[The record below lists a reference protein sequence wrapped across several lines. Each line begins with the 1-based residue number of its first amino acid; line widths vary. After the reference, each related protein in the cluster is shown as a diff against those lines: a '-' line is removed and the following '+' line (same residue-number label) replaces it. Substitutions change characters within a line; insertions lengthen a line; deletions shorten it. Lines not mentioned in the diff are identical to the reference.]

1 MRIVGRTWM
10 PSCFTNFSSSTEI
23 TETMAS
29 VKEIIQIEIRSTKE
43 ITFEK
48 SKENLGQWSRESLT
62 CHGTT
67 SSFILLKL
75 RAEAK
80 NEKEDEEGLKT
91 LDGDEEEEE
100 EEEKGVE
107 GELW

>member
-1 MRIVGRTWM
+1 MSKSLAAYATKIVLGEYKGLT
-10 PSCFTNFSSSTEI
+10 PVTN
-23 TETMAS
+23 
-29 VKEIIQIEIRSTKE
+29 
-43 ITFEK
+43 
-48 SKENLGQWSRESLT
+48 
-62 CHGTT
+62 
-67 SSFILLKL
+67 ILLKL

>member
-1 MRIVGRTWM
+1 MSKSLAAYATKIVLGEYKGTVYNDHFVGSP
-10 PSCFTNFSSSTEI
+10 PSGWN
-23 TETMAS
+23 
-29 VKEIIQIEIRSTKE
+29 
-43 ITFEK
+43 
-48 SKENLGQWSRESLT
+48 
-62 CHGTT
+62 
-67 SSFILLKL
+67 ILLKL